1 MYVNYISQIFLH
13 NMQPFF
19 NSLQSV
25 YKTCNVMR
33 KLILLFL
40 LQIAFSIY
48 VSAQV
53 SEGEIEFN
61 KVKRTVKT
69 MEVEQGPE
77 IVESAVKARMLKHG
91 YKPTESKGW
100 LIFKSVNN
108 PEFSDEIFD
117 LHVKVERKSRKEKE
131 SSIVYF
137 FGSKPNDNATPAAM
151 ASGMLVAE
159 GFHGQISSQANA
171 EKLERDIKAQEE
183 TVKKYEKKYDDF
195 VKDQSSLEKKIKNLQ
210 EELEKNKKKQ
220 KSQILDVENQ
230 RKVLEELKTR
240 RNS

>member
-1 MYVNYISQIFLH
+1 
-13 NMQPFF
+13 
-19 NSLQSV
+19 
-25 YKTCNVMR
+25 MR

-117 LHVKVERKSRKEKE
+117 LHVKVERKSRKEKDV
-131 SSIVYF
+131 SVVHF
-137 FGSKPNDNATPAAM
+137 FVSKPNDHAAPALM
-151 ASGMLVAE
+151 AGSMLAAE
-159 GFHGQISSQANA
+159 GFHGQVTSHSTAY
-171 EKLERDIKAQEE
+171 KLEKDIEAQEE
-183 TVKKYEKKYDDF
+183 AAKKAEKKYDDL
-195 VKDQSSLEKKIKNLQ
+195 VKEQASLEKKIKGLQ
-210 EELEKNKKKQ
+210 DDLESNKQ
-220 KSQILDVENQ
+220 KQQTQTQEVENQ
-230 RKVLEELKTR
+230 RKILEQLKSK